1 MLVKKGQNEDKIS
14 EKLEKMR
21 EGTGGEK
28 QLRSHK
34 QEKWRHKE
42 EKKTSKEE
50 KLQLEKSSPQTH
62 GLGETCPR

>member
-1 MLVKKGQNEDKIS
+1 
-14 EKLEKMR
+14 MR

-34 QEKWRHKE
+34 EEKWRHKE

-62 GLGETCPR
+62 GLG